1 MSQINTLIKPTH
13 NCNLRCNYCFHE
25 KYGYEKKLLDMNKLK
40 KYIDLLSENY
50 KYINL
55 VWHGGEALTVS
66 LDYYEEIY
74 NYCDSKNSK
83 FMFSVQ
89 TNGTLL
95 TPKIVDFF
103 NRTNTNI
110 GLSFDGLNNELM
122 RRHTYETLEGIKL
135 LQKNNYNPGAIIVIN
150 QNNVKNLINE
160 YEYFKSMNLSMKINP
175 MFNDGAAVKGGL
187 PSLDPNE
194 YIKFFTNFFKYW
206 INDKTCNINVTTCE
220 ELVNLVL
227 NEHSKVC
234 TFNSCLGKWLCLDS
248 DGIIYPCDR
257 LCTDEYNLGNIED
270 ITSISEVFMNDN
282 FLKLLEK
289 SILRRDECI
298 KTCEYYKNCYSGCN
312 ANSILSELEGINISC
327 YIQKGILKELKEYI
341 LNAKYNIQD
350 VNPTYSRILAKRK

>member
-150 QNNVKNLINE
+150 QNNVKN
-160 YEYFKSMNLSMKINP
+160 SHR
-175 MFNDGAAVKGGL
+175 
-187 PSLDPNE
+187 
-194 YIKFFTNFFKYW
+194 KF
-206 INDKTCNINVTTCE
+206 
-220 ELVNLVL
+220 
-227 NEHSKVC
+227 
-234 TFNSCLGKWLCLDS
+234 
-248 DGIIYPCDR
+248 
-257 LCTDEYNLGNIED
+257 
-270 ITSISEVFMNDN
+270 IT
-282 FLKLLEK
+282 
-289 SILRRDECI
+289 
-298 KTCEYYKNCYSGCN
+298 
-312 ANSILSELEGINISC
+312 
-327 YIQKGILKELKEYI
+327 
-341 LNAKYNIQD
+341 
-350 VNPTYSRILAKRK
+350 

>member
-1 MSQINTLIKPTH
+1 
-13 NCNLRCNYCFHE
+13 
-25 KYGYEKKLLDMNKLK
+25 
-40 KYIDLLSENY
+40 
-50 KYINL
+50 
-55 VWHGGEALTVS
+55 
-66 LDYYEEIY
+66 
-74 NYCDSKNSK
+74 
-83 FMFSVQ
+83 MFSVQ

-160 YEYFKSMNLSMKINP
+160 YEYFKSMNLNMKINP
-175 MFNDGAAVKGGL
+175 MFNDGAAVKEGL

-194 YIKFFTNFFKYW
+194 YIKYFTNFFKYW